1 MRLIY
6 QSALT
11 ICMELGS
18 AANLGMSIACHTGS
32 SSSFLVLYV
41 VQLAFGLSHGCG
53 QVILLEICLASKLV
67 MKAVYSI
74 VVVLLACFPAAIRS
88 DVMVPTMD
96 RLKAPVQD
104 EVGASLV
111 AHPVCSVLVMKVFV
125 GVGHEVIELLGL
137 GLKV

>member
-1 MRLIY
+1 MRD
-6 QSALT
+6 ALT

-18 AANLGMSIACHTGS
+18 AAKLVMSIACHTGS

-53 QVILLEICLASKLV
+53 KVILLEICLASKLV
-67 MKAVYSI
+67 MKAVYRI
-74 VVVLLACFPAAIRS
+74 LVVVLACFAAAIRS

-111 AHPVCSVLVMKVFV
+111 AHPVCSVLVMKVFI
-125 GVGHEVIELLGL
+125 GVGHVVIAIELLGL